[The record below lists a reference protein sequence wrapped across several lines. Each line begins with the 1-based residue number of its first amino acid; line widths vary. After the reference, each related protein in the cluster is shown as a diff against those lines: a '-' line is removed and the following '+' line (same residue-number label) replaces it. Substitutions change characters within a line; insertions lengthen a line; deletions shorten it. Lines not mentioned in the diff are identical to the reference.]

1 VDFLVEVCYNKSRG
15 DDTVIYNFDKLL
27 FQLLTVDRFFHREG
41 FFEVNARPYAALSFR
56 VSGTGKFEIGTKH
69 FISKP
74 GDVLF
79 LPANTPYKVEY
90 SVSESIVVHFDQCNY
105 SEVENICLENNSKI
119 YICFEHLLEVWN
131 KQRSINQT
139 KSIIYYI
146 LDKMS
151 NDQKISID
159 NTAVSNCVR
168 YIDAHFCDPKLD
180 IETVCDVAFI
190 SVSSLQRAFAKY
202 FGMSPKQYLIQL
214 RMNRALELLTE
225 NELSVKE
232 ISFACGFTDEKYFSR
247 AFKKKYGYS
256 PSLFR
261 KHMIV

>member
-1 VDFLVEVCYNKSRG
+1 M
-15 DDTVIYNFDKLL
+15 IYNFDNLT
-27 FQLLTVDRFFHREG
+27 FQLLTVDHFFHRDG
-41 FFEVNARPYAALSFR
+41 FFDVKARPYAALSFR
-56 VSGTGKFEIGTKH
+56 VCGTGAFEIGTKR
-69 FISKP
+69 IITKQ

-105 SEVENICLENNSKI
+105 SEAENICPGNSSKI
-119 YICFEHLLEVWN
+119 DLRFEHLLEVWN
-131 KQRSINQT
+131 KQRSINQA
-139 KSIIYYI
+139 KSIIYDI

-151 NDQKISID
+151 NDQKMSISD
-159 NTAVSNCVR
+159 TAVANCVR
-168 YIDAHFCDPKLD
+168 YIDAHFCDPKVD

-190 SVSSLQRAFAKY
+190 SVSSLQRAFAKH

-214 RMNRALELLTE
+214 RMNQALELLTE

-247 AFKKKYGYS
+247 AFKKRYGCS
-256 PSLFR
+256 PSQL
-261 KHMIV
+261 KNNMII

>member
-1 VDFLVEVCYNKSRG
+1 M
-15 DDTVIYNFDKLL
+15 IYNFQKLS
-27 FQLLTVDRFFHREG
+27 FQLLTVDRFFHRDG
-41 FFEVNARPYAALSFR
+41 FFDVKSRPFAALSFR
-56 VSGTGKFEIGTKH
+56 VTGTGVFEIGNTRL
-69 FISKP
+69 ITKP

-79 LPANTPYKVEY
+79 LPADTPYKVEY
-90 SVSESIVVHFDQCNY
+90 SVGESVVIHFDQCNY
-105 SEVENICLENNSKI
+105 SEVENICFENSSKI
-119 YICFEHLLEVWN
+119 SFCFEHLLEIWN
-131 KQRSINQT
+131 TQRSINQA
-139 KSIIYYI
+139 KSIIYDI

-159 NTAVSNCVR
+159 NTAVANCVR
-168 YIDAHFCDPKLD
+168 YIDAHFYNPKVD

-247 AFKKKYGYS
+247 AFKKRYGCS
-256 PSLFR
+256 PSQL
-261 KHMIV
+261 KNNMII